1 MQKQRVAD
9 QVAERIER
17 LIVDGVLKVGQA
29 LPSERRLVA
38 KLGCS
43 RSALREGLRALRG
56 RGIIDTEHG
65 RGSFVADLDRNAD
78 ASPLMHLFGSQP
90 RTLYDLLEVRA
101 LLEGEAA
108 RLAALRGTEADFV
121 LLARRY
127 EEMLASH
134 EEAQPIDPREHARRD
149 HAFHRAISEAS
160 HNPVLVHTLQSLN
173 ELLLST
179 VFASVNNLYHRP
191 PQKRQIDRQHA
202 RLYAALRERQPD
214 QAQRAAREHIHSIR
228 DNLREIEQEEQRLVR
243 ATLRLNG
250 WGDAPPRRRPAAGRT
265 CYPRRLLPPSR
276 SPVMPS
282 NALWLRADQL
292 SSVSPPSSTG
302 CSTRV
307 ADPAPDR
314 PGRRRVP
321 RRTPAGRLAD
331 PARRR
336 MPGARRPYRQ

>member
-250 WGDAPPRRRPAAGRT
+250 WGVTRHRVADRPPAERATLAAF
-265 CYPRRLLPPSR
+265 CRRLVVPSCPAMR
-276 SPVMPS
+276 SGFAPTNCPAS
-282 NALWLRADQL
+282 P
-292 SSVSPPSSTG
+292 PPSSTG
-302 CSTRV
+302 CSTR
-307 ADPAPDR
+307 
-314 PGRRRVP
+314 GR
-321 RRTPAGRLAD
+321 
-331 PARRR
+331 
-336 MPGARRPYRQ
+336 